1 MSMSDKRFFLARW
14 LKKCCCSL
22 TIFQFVVL
30 PLQAQQPL
38 NGEKL
43 QTLPSD
49 VLEAIQKE
57 TIQKTNFEI
66 LGLANSYSF
75 QDLPKAIAYV
85 GIALQK
91 AQKKNNLRDIFEA
104 RRDLGFIY
112 EDNIL
117 FKEALAAYQQA
128 AVTAEMMVKIMP
140 AAGDSA
146 KMTIFTDIA
155 LTNKKIGNYHESYK
169 FHNKTLELAEKSG
182 DQQMMDDT
190 YHNLGILH
198 QSVGDY
204 DKALNYL
211 FKSLAIS
218 EARKDGF
225 GMVISHGD
233 IGETYLKTKN
243 IEKALIHIQKAEKIG
258 RERLHTS
265 KRFADSV
272 QLASEL
278 NKFGLILTTKGD
290 FQGALL
296 KHEAALEV
304 YKSIHYKSYIAQ
316 TLINIADVYLQQ
328 KEISIAEQKFL
339 ECLEYEPSLLSK
351 DIAILYFKIGDL
363 YQRQNKTNEAALA
376 FKKSLEVSQQYDY
389 KDIAQKCNYQ
399 LFLILLGKRQN
410 GQALLHLQASNALND
425 LLFNEEKIRRTAE
438 MELKFDA
445 EKREKEIRM
454 LQLREKEMR
463 LRENSVILWSSV
475 LVFALVLGFM
485 IYTIRLRGKNF
496 QALKAKNEEIQMQY
510 QKLEETNEL
519 LRQFAYVAAHDL
531 KEPLRS
537 IGSYISLIQ
546 IKYGKQLDAD
556 ASKYMGFVHAGVK
569 RMYSL
574 LTDLLDFSR
583 VLAQQPDAEMTR
595 PEEVIAEVT
604 ANLSGAIESKKAT
617 ILYPKHMPS
626 LRMNRLHLTQLFQNL
641 IGNAIKFTEDRPPV
655 VKIQAGESN
664 GAVILSIA
672 DNGIGIKKEYEDK
685 VFVLFQ
691 QLNKNNRFEGTGIGL
706 TICKNIV
713 EKYNGKI
720 WFDSAEHEGTTFY
733 ISIPAQA
740 A

>member
-1 MSMSDKRFFLARW
+1 MRMSDKPVFLTR
-14 LKKCCCSL
+14 LITKCCFSVTVL
-22 TIFQFVVL
+22 SIFVF
-30 PLQAQQPL
+30 PLHAQKPF
-38 NGEKL
+38 NGTKI

-49 VLEAIQKE
+49 VLEAIEKE
-57 TIQKTNFEI
+57 TIHKTHFEI
-66 LGLANSYSF
+66 LGLANNYSF

-85 GIALQK
+85 EIALKK
-91 AQKKNNLRDIFEA
+91 AQKNNNLRDIFEA

-117 FKEALAAYQQA
+117 FRDALAAYQQA
-128 AVTAEMMVKIMP
+128 ALTAELMVKISP
-140 AAGDSA
+140 AAADSA

-169 FHNKTLELAEKSG
+169 FHNRTLELAEKSG
-182 DQQMMDDT
+182 DQQMMEDT

-204 DKALNYL
+204 DKSLDYL

-218 EARKDGF
+218 ETRKDGF
-225 GMVISHGD
+225 GMMISHGD

-243 IEKALIHIQKAEKIG
+243 IEKALLHIEKAEKIG
-258 RERLHTS
+258 TERLHTS

-278 NKFGLILTTKGD
+278 NKFGLILTTKED
-290 FQGALL
+290 FQGALR

-328 KEISIAEQKFL
+328 KQIDIAEQKFVA
-339 ECLEYEPSLLSK
+339 CLEYEPSLLSK
-351 DIAILYFKIGDL
+351 DIAILYFKMGDL
-363 YQRQNKTNEAALA
+363 YQRQHKTDEAEIA
-376 FKKSLEVSQQYDY
+376 FQKSLNVAQQYDY
-389 KDIAQKCNYQ
+389 KEIAQKCNYQ

-410 GQALLHLQASNALND
+410 GQALLHLQASNTLND
-425 LLFNEEKIRRTAE
+425 SLFNEEKIRRTAE

-445 EKREKEIRM
+445 EKREKDIRM

-463 LRENSVILWSSV
+463 LRENSFILWSSV
-475 LVFALVLGFM
+475 LGFALVLGFM

-546 IKYGKQLDAD
+546 IKYGKQLDGD

-583 VLAQQPDAEMTR
+583 VLAQQPDAEVTR
-595 PEEVIAEVT
+595 PEEVIADVT
-604 ANLSGAIESKKAT
+604 ANLSGAIESKNAT
-617 ILYPKHMPS
+617 ILYPENMPS

-641 IGNAIKFTEDRPPV
+641 IGNAIKFTDDRPPV
-655 VKIQAGESN
+655 VKINAGESN
-664 GAVILSIA
+664 GAVVLSIA

-720 WFDSAEHEGTTFY
+720 WFDSEENEGTTFY

>member
-1 MSMSDKRFFLARW
+1 MGMSNAQVFPTRFIS
-14 LKKCCCSL
+14 KCCLSVTILWIFAFSL
-22 TIFQFVVL
+22 H
-30 PLQAQQPL
+30 AQTPFNETQIHALSP
-38 NGEKL
+38 
-43 QTLPSD
+43 D
-49 VLEAIQKE
+49 VLRELEKE
-57 TIQKTNFEI
+57 TVNKSNFDI
-66 LGLANSYSF
+66 LGLANSNSF

-85 GIALQK
+85 EIALKK
-91 AQKKNNLRDIFEA
+91 AQKKNNLRDIFES

-117 FKEALAAYQQA
+117 FKEALIAYQQA
-128 AVTAEMMVKIMP
+128 AVTAEMMVKISP
-140 AAGDSA
+140 FAADSA

-169 FHNKTLELAEKSG
+169 FHNRTLELAEKVG
-182 DQQMMDDT
+182 DKQMIDDT

-204 DKALNYL
+204 DKALDYL
-211 FKSLAIS
+211 FKSLSIS
-218 EARKDGF
+218 ETRKDGF
-225 GMVISHGD
+225 GMMISHGD

-243 IEKALIHIQKAEKIG
+243 IEKALMHIEKAEKIG
-258 RERLHTS
+258 MERLRTS

-290 FQGALL
+290 FQGALR
-296 KHEAALEV
+296 KHESALGV

-328 KEISIAEQKFL
+328 KQIDVAEQKFL

-351 DIAILYFKIGDL
+351 DIAILYFKMGDL
-363 YQRQNKTNEAALA
+363 YQRQNKMPESELA
-376 FKKSLEVSQQYDY
+376 FEKSLKVAQQYAY
-389 KDIAQKCNYQ
+389 KEIAQKCNYQ
-399 LFLILLGKRQN
+399 LFLLLLGKRQN
-410 GQALLHLQASNALND
+410 RQALMHLQASNALND
-425 LLFNEEKIRRTAE
+425 SLFNEEKIRRTAE

-445 EKREKEIRM
+445 EKREKDIRM

-463 LRENSVILWSSV
+463 LRENTFILVSSV
-475 LVFALVLGFM
+475 LAFALVLGFM

-496 QALKAKNEEIQMQY
+496 QALKAKNEEIQRQY

-546 IKYGKQLDAD
+546 IKYGKQLDGD
-556 ASKYMGFVHAGVK
+556 ASKYMGFVNAGVK

-583 VLAQQPDAEMTR
+583 VLAQQPDAEITR
-595 PEEVIAEVT
+595 PEEVIADVA
-604 ANLSGAIESKKAT
+604 ANLSSAIEDKNAT
-617 ILYPKHMPS
+617 ILYPDKMPS
-626 LRMNRLHLTQLFQNL
+626 LQMNRLHLTQLFQNL
-641 IGNAIKFTEDRPPV
+641 IGNAIKFTEDRPPIV
-655 VKIQAGESN
+655 TIKAGEEP
-664 GAVILSIA
+664 GAILLSIA

-720 WFDSAEHEGTTFY
+720 WFDSAENEGTTFY
-733 ISIPAQA
+733 IRIPAQA

>member
-1 MSMSDKRFFLARW
+1 MSDKPVFLTR
-14 LKKCCCSL
+14 LITKCCFGV
-22 TIFQFVVL
+22 TILSFIVF
-30 PLQAQQPL
+30 PLQAQKTF
-38 NGEKL
+38 NGTKMR
-43 QTLPSD
+43 TLPSD
-49 VLEAIQKE
+49 VLEAIEKE
-57 TIQKTNFEI
+57 TIHKTNFEI
-66 LGLANSYSF
+66 LGLANNYSF
-75 QDLPKAIAYV
+75 KDLPKAIAYV
-85 GIALQK
+85 EIALKK
-91 AQKKNNLRDIFEA
+91 AQKTNNLRDLFEA

-117 FKEALAAYQQA
+117 FRDALAAYQQA
-128 AVTAEMMVKIMP
+128 ASTAELMVKIAP
-140 AAGDSA
+140 SAADSA

-169 FHNKTLELAEKSG
+169 FHNRTLELAERAG
-182 DQQMMDDT
+182 DQQMIEDT

-204 DKALNYL
+204 DKSLDYL

-218 EARKDGF
+218 ETRKDGF
-225 GMVISHGD
+225 GMMISHGD

-243 IEKALIHIQKAEKIG
+243 IEKALMHIEKAEKIG
-258 RERLHTS
+258 MERLHTS

-278 NKFGLILTTKGD
+278 NKFGVILTTKGD
-290 FQGALL
+290 FQGALR

-328 KEISIAEQKFL
+328 KQIDVAEQKFIA
-339 ECLEYEPSLLSK
+339 CLEYEPSLLSK
-351 DIAILYFKIGDL
+351 DIAILYFKMGDL
-363 YQRQNKTNEAALA
+363 YHRQHKMDAAEIA
-376 FKKSLEVSQQYDY
+376 FQKSLNVAQQYDY
-389 KDIAQKCNYQ
+389 KEIAQKCNYQ

-410 GQALLHLQASNALND
+410 GEALTHLQASNTLND
-425 LLFNEEKIRRTAE
+425 SLFNEEKIRRTAE

-445 EKREKEIRM
+445 EKREKDIRM

-463 LRENSVILWSSV
+463 LRENSFILWSSV
-475 LVFALVLGFM
+475 MGFALVLGFM

-546 IKYGKQLDAD
+546 IKYGKQFDGDA
-556 ASKYMGFVHAGVK
+556 AKYMGFVHAGVK

-583 VLAQQPDAEMTR
+583 VLAQQPDAEITR
-595 PEEVIAEVT
+595 PEEVIADVT
-604 ANLSGAIESKKAT
+604 ANLSGAIESKNAT
-617 ILYPKHMPS
+617 ILYPENMPS

-641 IGNAIKFTEDRPPV
+641 IGNAIKFTDDKPPV
-655 VKIQAGESN
+655 VKINAGELN
-664 GAVILSIA
+664 GAVVLSIA

-720 WFDSAEHEGTTFY
+720 WFDSEENEGTTFY

>member
-1 MSMSDKRFFLARW
+1 MIV
-14 LKKCCCSL
+14 SL
-22 TIFQFVVL
+22 R
-30 PLQAQQPL
+30 AQKPF
-38 NGEKL
+38 NGTKIS
-43 QTLPSD
+43 TLSSD
-49 VLEAIQKE
+49 VLEAIEKE
-57 TIQKTNFEI
+57 TIHKTNFEI
-66 LGLANSYSF
+66 LGLANNYSF

-85 GIALQK
+85 EIALKK
-91 AQKKNNLRDIFEA
+91 AQKSNHLRDIFEA
-104 RRDLGFIY
+104 QRDLGFIY

-117 FKEALAAYQQA
+117 FRDALAAYQKA
-128 AVTAEMMVKIMP
+128 AVTAELMVKIAP
-140 AAGDSA
+140 AAADSA

-169 FHNKTLELAEKSG
+169 FHNRTLELAEKSG
-182 DQQMMDDT
+182 DQQMMEDT

-204 DKALNYL
+204 DKSLDYL

-218 EARKDGF
+218 ETRKDGF
-225 GMVISHGD
+225 GMMISHGD

-243 IEKALIHIQKAEKIG
+243 IEKALMHIEKAEKIG
-258 RERLHTS
+258 TERLHTS

-290 FQGALL
+290 FQGALR
-296 KHEAALEV
+296 KHEAALAV

-328 KEISIAEQKFL
+328 KQIDVAEQKFVA
-339 ECLEYEPSLLSK
+339 CLEYEPSLLSK
-351 DIAILYFKIGDL
+351 DIAILYFKMGDL
-363 YQRQNKTNEAALA
+363 YQRQHKTDDAENA
-376 FKKSLEVSQQYDY
+376 FQKSLIVSQQYDY
-389 KDIAQKCNYQ
+389 KEIAQKCNYQ
-399 LFLILLGKRQN
+399 LFLILLAKRQN
-410 GQALLHLQASNALND
+410 GQALLHLQASNTLND
-425 LLFNEEKIRRTAE
+425 SLFNEEKIRRTAE

-445 EKREKEIRM
+445 EKREKDIRM

-463 LRENSVILWSSV
+463 LRENSFILWSSV
-475 LVFALVLGFM
+475 IGFALVLGFM

-546 IKYGKQLDAD
+546 IKYGKQMDAD

-583 VLAQQPDAEMTR
+583 VLAQQPDAEITR
-595 PEEVIAEVT
+595 PEEVIADVT
-604 ANLSGAIESKKAT
+604 ANLSGAIESKNAT
-617 ILYPKHMPS
+617 ILYPEHMPS

-641 IGNAIKFTEDRPPV
+641 IGNAIKFTDDRPPV
-655 VKIQAGESN
+655 VKINAGESN

-691 QLNKNNRFEGTGIGL
+691 QLNKTNRFEGTGIGL

-720 WFDSAEHEGTTFY
+720 WFDSAENEGTTFY